1 MTSDLQT
8 VCGTTGA
15 SIAAPALPVNR
26 IAALHFVYT
35 TCYNA
40 QVACRLWRKNIV
52 AHQPASGHAAASR
65 TTIITFAL
73 GISLFWAAMYVYT
86 PVFPVYAGTLGASM
100 SVVGIAVGAYGFTQM
115 LLRIPLGMWSDAIGK
130 RRVFIV
136 AGIAVC
142 GLAAIG
148 FAFAPSPTWL
158 IVCRGLMGVAAATWV
173 CATILF
179 TSYFPKAHPSVP
191 LSIMTFASA
200 TGQLAGVSSG
210 GEIAQRLGWTA
221 PFWVALALSIVGA
234 LVLWRVPDDVSA
246 KAMPVSLTGMM
257 RTASSASLILACL
270 LGIIMQYVSWSTNNG
285 FVPVLAAERFE
296 ATRAQL
302 GYLTTA
308 GLLSYVLI
316 SLVTPRLVA
325 RVGEG
330 LTLTIALILLTLG
343 TLPTPLA
350 ASLGALTLLQV
361 VAGIGRGLL
370 YPLLLSL
377 AIASTAPQDRASAM
391 GIFQGTYGLG
401 MFVGPS
407 LSGAIAEALGLDAV
421 FVLCGFLCV
430 FALPLVAVAMRRGLW
445 KRRAA

>member
-1 MTSDLQT
+1 MR
-8 VCGTTGA
+8 
-15 SIAAPALPVNR
+15 P
-26 IAALHFVYT
+26 LHSSF
-35 TCYNA
+35 
-40 QVACRLWRKNIV
+40 WRTHIV
-52 AHQPASGHAAASR
+52 THAAQHTPVSR
-65 TTIITFAL
+65 TSIVTFTL
-73 GISLFWAAMYVYT
+73 GIALFWAAMYVYT

-136 AGIAVC
+136 AGITVC

-148 FAFAPSPTWL
+148 FAFAPSPGWL
-158 IVCRGLMGVAAATWV
+158 IVFRGLMGVAAATWV

-179 TSYFPKAHPSVP
+179 TSYFPKAHPSLP

-221 PFWVALALSIVGA
+221 PFWVALALSALGA
-234 LVLWRVPDDVSA
+234 IVLWRVPDDVSA
-246 KAMPVSLTGMM
+246 RAMPISLDGMM
-257 RTASSASLILACL
+257 RTASSAPLILACL
-270 LGIIMQYVSWSTNNG
+270 LGIVMQYVSWSTNNG
-285 FVPVLAAERFE
+285 FVPVLAAERFA

-308 GLLSYVLI
+308 GLLAYVLV
-316 SLVTPRLVA
+316 SLLTPRLIA
-325 RVGEG
+325 RAGEG
-330 LTLTIALILLTLG
+330 LTLAIALVLLSLG

-350 ASLGALTLLQV
+350 DGLSALTLLQV
-361 VAGIGRGLL
+361 VAGVGRGLL

-377 AIASTAPQDRASAM
+377 AIATTAPRDRASAM

-401 MFVGPS
+401 MFVGPAF
-407 LSGAIAEALGLDAV
+407 SGAIAEALGLDAV
-421 FVLCGFLCV
+421 FILCGLLCL
-430 FALPLVAVAMRRGLW
+430 FSLPLVAVAMRRGLW